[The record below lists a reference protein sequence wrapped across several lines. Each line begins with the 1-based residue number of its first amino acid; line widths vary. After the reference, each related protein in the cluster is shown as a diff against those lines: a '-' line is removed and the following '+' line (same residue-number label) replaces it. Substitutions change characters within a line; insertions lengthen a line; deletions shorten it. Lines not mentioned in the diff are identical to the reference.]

1 MENLFLNHL
10 KKNFP
15 SISASKLIIA
25 VSGGVDSIV
34 LFHLC
39 LKLKLNFFVAHC
51 NFKLRKKESDLDE
64 KFVRDLAIK
73 HNIKFYTKSFNT
85 KKLSNNDNKSIQMVA
100 RELRYSWFEELSKEL
115 NIKHI
120 LTAHHLDD
128 SLETFLIN
136 LSRGSGID
144 GLLGIPKVND
154 TVYRPLLIFKKDEIL
169 SYAKENK
176 ITWRED
182 SSNKKR
188 EYLRNQIRLE
198 VIPKLKEI
206 NPNLLDNFSKS
217 IDRLQQ
223 SKSIIKDKMDDFI
236 KNVSFTRDEKIYFEI
251 NNIKKVSNIDAYL
264 YELLKKY
271 NFTQWDDIRD
281 LLDSQSGKQIISKTH
296 KLLKD
301 REYLIL
307 AKNSEVENKS
317 LLINKSSKEVAVSV
331 GKIKVSIAKKISKED
346 SDVIYL
352 DSAKLDFPLRV
363 RNVLSGDYFYPFGMN
378 GKKKVSK
385 YLKDKKISVFDKD
398 KVLILETSKNKIIWV
413 VGMRLDDRFSVTDNT
428 KEITKIE
435 LIR

>member
-1 MENLFLNHL
+1 MEKLFLNHL

-15 SISASKLIIA
+15 SISVSKLIIA

-51 NFKLRKKESDLDE
+51 NFKLREKESDLDE

-100 RELRYSWFEELSKEL
+100 RELRYPWFEELSKEL
-115 NIKHI
+115 NVKHI

-154 TVYRPLLIFKKDEIL
+154 TVFRPLLIFKKDEIL

-182 SSNKKR
+182 SSNKKN

-198 VIPKLKEI
+198 VLPKLKEI
-206 NPNLLDNFSKS
+206 NPNLLENFSKS

-223 SKSIIKDKMDDFI
+223 SKSIIKDKMDDFVSD
-236 KNVSFTRDEKIYFEI
+236 VSFTRDKNIYFEI
-251 NNIKKVSNIDAYL
+251 NKIKQVSNIDAYL

-307 AKNSEVENKS
+307 VKNSEVENKS

-413 VGMRLDDRFSVTDNT
+413 VGMRLDDRFSVTDDT